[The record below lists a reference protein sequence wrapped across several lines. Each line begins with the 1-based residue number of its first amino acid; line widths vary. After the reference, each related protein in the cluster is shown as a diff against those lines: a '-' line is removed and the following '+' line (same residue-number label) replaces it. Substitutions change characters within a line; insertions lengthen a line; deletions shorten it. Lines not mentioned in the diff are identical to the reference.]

1 MLHYSPHPGQQL
13 SLFNQL
19 IQCKSRL
26 ELIFLFVSCESGD
39 SVAGWLW
46 WICWSQFDHVDPG
59 TSSSLLDA
67 IQQANFIANI
77 WRERSLR
84 EATSEALQ
92 VWVLARVSILLL
104 ALISV
109 WEREIQLTPVMLMLI
124 NCLWRLFIKC
134 EPRKPVCSLIT
145 EVS

>member
-1 MLHYSPHPGQQL
+1 MLYHSLHSGQQ
-13 SLFNQL
+13 SPLFNQL
-19 IQCKSRL
+19 IQCKSRF
-26 ELIFLFVSCESGD
+26 ELTFLFVLCESRD

-46 WICWSQFDHVDPG
+46 WICWSQFGHVDPG
-59 TSSSLLDA
+59 TSNPFLGA
-67 IQQANFIANI
+67 FQQANFIANI

-124 NCLWRLFIKC
+124 NCLWRLLIKC

-145 EVS
+145 GVS